1 MRCQTSIFDQSK
13 STLNRGQRLPCLVGH
28 IARWNGV
35 WVGGSFRWKDDYR
48 PVQSRIWVEL
58 SIPWM
63 RPSSLSLEK
72 KEIYEC
78 VGRNCDVWI
87 QNRKWIS
94 FVISKTLR
102 ALARFFPWPA
112 LRIVMLPWGE
122 NSHADTCS
130 WHVSAE
136 HWASHL
142 LENPE
147 IGMVKQ
153 CLNIKRTHI
162 SYIIYILIYI
172 YVYVNIYIHIYGGT
186 INITK

>member
-1 MRCQTSIFDQSK
+1 MVF
-13 STLNRGQRLPCLVGH
+13 
-28 IARWNGV
+28 
-35 WVGGSFRWKDDYR
+35 SFFT
-48 PVQSRIWVEL
+48 IWCNSQHSFSWTQVVF
-58 SIPWM
+58 SIPVSFCEVPNIDIWPVEIDFEP
-63 RPSSLSLEK
+63 RSKVALLGGTHSSLERCLSRRKLQVKGWLSSCSIPDLGRIVDPMNASFFFVTWK

-153 CLNIKRTHI
+153 C
-162 SYIIYILIYI
+162 
-172 YVYVNIYIHIYGGT
+172 
-186 INITK
+186 